1 MILPLLIKDWVMARL
16 LKLGVVAIGVSVAMG
31 ACLLRDASIERKG
44 GEKRQAQIEKATDN
58 ASKAGKRAADRA
70 ADPGVRGRRDPSTR
84 DD

>member
-1 MILPLLIKDWVMARL
+1 MIPLWLTDWIAPRL
-16 LKLGVVAIGVSVAMG
+16 FKLAGSGLVAVIGVS
-31 ACLLRDASIERKG
+31 ACMVRDASLQKKG